1 MTGMPLRVVVADD
14 SFLLREGLT
23 LLLGDAG
30 HEVVSAVAD
39 GPSFVRAMAEHR
51 PDLGIVDVRMPPSH
65 TDEGMRAAVEVRRVD
80 PAARVM
86 VLSQYVVLAYADE
99 LLADGRGGVGY
110 LLKDRVSRMDHFLG
124 AVELV
129 AEGGTSLDPEVVT
142 QLFGRRR
149 AVADPIDGLTPREQE
164 VLGLMAQG
172 FSNSGIARELFVTEG
187 AVEKHASRI
196 FAKLGLAE
204 TDQHRRVQ
212 AVLAWLRRHD

>member
-1 MTGMPLRVVVADD
+1 MTLRVVVADD
-14 SFLLREGLT
+14 SVLLREGLS

-30 HEVVSAVAD
+30 HEVVAAVGD

-51 PDLGIVDVRMPPSH
+51 PDLGITDVRMPPSH
-65 TDEGMRAAVEVRRVD
+65 TDEGMRAAVEVRTAD
-80 PAARVM
+80 PSARVL
-86 VLSQYVVLAYADE
+86 VLSQYVVLDYADE

-124 AVELV
+124 AVEQV
-129 AEGGTSLDPEVVT
+129 ADGGTALDPEVVT

-149 AVADPIDGLTPREQE
+149 AAADPVDSLTPREQE

-172 FSNSGIARELFVTEG
+172 LTNAGIARDLVVTEG
-187 AVEKHASRI
+187 AVEKHSQRI

-212 AVLAWLRRHD
+212 AVLAWLKRHD

>member
-1 MTGMPLRVVVADD
+1 
-14 SFLLREGLT
+14 
-23 LLLGDAG
+23 
-30 HEVVSAVAD
+30 
-39 GPSFVRAMAEHR
+39 
-51 PDLGIVDVRMPPSH
+51 
-65 TDEGMRAAVEVRRVD
+65 MRAAVEVRAAD
-80 PAARVM
+80 PEAKVL

-110 LLKDRVSRMDHFLG
+110 LLKDRVSRMDQFLG
-124 AVELV
+124 AVEVV
-129 AEGGTSLDPEVVT
+129 ADGGTSLDPEVVT

-149 AVADPIDGLTPREQE
+149 AKADPIDELTPREQE

-172 FSNSGIARELFVTEG
+172 LSNSGVAREMVVTEG

-212 AVLAWLRRHD
+212 AVLAWLRHQD